1 MVVAWA
7 LVGLRME
14 GIRSLKEKRHALRGV
29 IERIGRS
36 PMVSIA
42 EVGDQNLWA
51 NAEIGVAAIGVPALQ
66 AEALVQK
73 AVATLEEQTGW
84 EVVSVQ
90 RGVERV
96 A

>member
-1 MVVAWA
+1 
-7 LVGLRME
+7 ME

-36 PMVSIA
+36 PMISIA
-42 EVGDQNLWA
+42 EVGDQDLWT
-51 NAEIGVAAIGVPALQ
+51 NAEIGVAAVGVPALQ
-66 AEALVQK
+66 AEALVQR
-73 AVATLEEQTGW
+73 AVAVLEGHTGW
-84 EVVSVQ
+84 DVVSVQ